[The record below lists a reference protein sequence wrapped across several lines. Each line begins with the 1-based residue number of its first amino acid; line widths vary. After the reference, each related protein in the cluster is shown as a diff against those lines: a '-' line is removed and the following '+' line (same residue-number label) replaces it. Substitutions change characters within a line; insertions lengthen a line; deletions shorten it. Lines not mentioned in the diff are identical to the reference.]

1 VNRLIIS
8 LSLIIMMLLG
18 GCAELGPGT
27 PSPSPTQRARQ
38 AALSEDLRELQQE
51 VRSLKAAQE
60 EYDRQFSDEQFKK
73 PLQESLGRIETRIG
87 ELEAKVREL
96 EHSAA
101 MWDNKMQAV
110 VDVVKSENAQL
121 RAAIEKPRRGSL
133 SSEGQHTVSAG
144 ETIADIA
151 RRYGVRAKDI
161 IEANTIQDP
170 RKIRVGQKLT
180 IPNVER

>member
-1 VNRLIIS
+1 MNRLIIS
-8 LSLIIMMLLG
+8 LALALLALLG

-27 PSPSPTQRARQ
+27 PSLSEAQRARQ
-38 AALSEDLRELQQE
+38 AALSEDLGELQQD

-60 EYDRQFSDEQFKK
+60 EHDRQFSDEQFGK
-73 PLQESLGRIETRIG
+73 PLQESIGRIEARID
-87 ELEAKVREL
+87 ELEGRVREL

-110 VDVVKSENAQL
+110 VDVVKSENVQL
-121 RAAIEKPRRGSL
+121 RAAIEKLRRGSL
-133 SSEGQHTVSAG
+133 SHEGQHTVSAG

-151 RRYGVRAKDI
+151 RRYGARAKDI
-161 IEANTIQDP
+161 IEANDIQDP